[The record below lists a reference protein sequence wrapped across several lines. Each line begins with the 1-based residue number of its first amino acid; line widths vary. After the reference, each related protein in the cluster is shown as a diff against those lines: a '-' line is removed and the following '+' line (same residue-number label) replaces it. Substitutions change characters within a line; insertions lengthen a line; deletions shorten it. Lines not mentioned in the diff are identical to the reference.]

1 MECDWC
7 GYDLDKVYIGYNGCI
22 MFNNFNEALS
32 YRMCSLNCCCAKIEE
47 LGGQILQMQQNLY
60 SYYNVTGY
68 IKEAKDKSK
77 LKRFGGNLSYDEYR
91 KNFTIPLADEDIKYK
106 YDSYDDCSEEYKV
119 YKEEYEYELFESKE
133 NYEIS

>member
-32 YRMCSLNCCCAKIEE
+32 YRMCSLNCCCAKIDEI
-47 LGGQILQMQQNLY
+47 GGQILQMQQNLY
-60 SYYNVTGY
+60 IYYNIKGY
-68 IKEAKDKSK
+68 IKEAKNKTK
-77 LKRFGGNLSYDEYR
+77 LKRYGGDLTYEEYR
-91 KNFTIPLADEDIKYK
+91 KNFTIPLVDEDIKYK
-106 YDSYDDCSEEYKV
+106 YDSYDEQDDYKV
-119 YKEEYEYELFESKE
+119 YKDEYDYSEPFE